1 MKRFVSTSR
10 LLLGNVNKEIKMQ
23 EIFDYLTIFG
33 EFLLILTT
41 LSIANCNKKKLLIIF
56 ILQSPD
62 ANSLP
67 SLCSPDSLP
76 EDEITFMTLSM
87 DDDLDMTIRAPY
99 ISMSESSE
107 LPLLISDDL
116 MWGAQPD
123 IKQALSVAKKNEETP
138 IIASSQNINN
148 NNNNNNNQQHQF
160 FLADT
165 FSKNSSIDSSLTSLL
180 CNQFLQQHQ
189 QLQQQ
194 QSEQIALNRLHSE
207 TAVIRVIDDTIDNQP
222 ESGKIGLF

>member
-23 EIFDYLTIFG
+23 EIFDLMIFG

>member
-1 MKRFVSTSR
+1 
-10 LLLGNVNKEIKMQ
+10 
-23 EIFDYLTIFG
+23 
-33 EFLLILTT
+33 
-41 LSIANCNKKKLLIIF
+41 
-56 ILQSPD
+56 
-62 ANSLP
+62 
-67 SLCSPDSLP
+67 
-76 EDEITFMTLSM
+76 MTLSM

-123 IKQALSVAKKNEETP
+123 IKQTLNITKKNEETP
-138 IIASSQNINN
+138 IIASSH
-148 NNNNNNNQQHQF
+148 NNNNNQQQQF

-165 FSKNSSIDSSLTSLL
+165 FTKNSSIDSSLTSML

-207 TAVIRVIDDTIDNQP
+207 AVIRVIDDTIDNQP
-222 ESGKIGLF
+222 ESGKSSLFYKFNGN

>member
-1 MKRFVSTSR
+1 M
-10 LLLGNVNKEIKMQ
+10 
-23 EIFDYLTIFG
+23 
-33 EFLLILTT
+33 
-41 LSIANCNKKKLLIIF
+41 
-56 ILQSPD
+56 QSPD

-222 ESGKIGLF
+222 ESGKIGLFWVKI